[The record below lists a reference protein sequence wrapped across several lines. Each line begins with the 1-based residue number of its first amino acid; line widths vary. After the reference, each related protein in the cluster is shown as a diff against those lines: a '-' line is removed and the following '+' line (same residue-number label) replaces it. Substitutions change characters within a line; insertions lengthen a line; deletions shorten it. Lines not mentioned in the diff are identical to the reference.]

1 MSQVQRRKLLISG
14 GLLLASP
21 FAAAQPAR
29 KMHRVGLLYNN
40 SGPYIEIVT
49 RGLRELGYIE
59 GQNTLIER
67 RTANGLSDQLPSLA
81 AELVRLG
88 VDVIVTPDPPSTY
101 AAKGATK
108 TIPIVMRSSNDPV
121 ESGLVTSL
129 AHPGGNITGVY
140 SQYEELTPKRLEL
153 LKEALPGLMRVA
165 ILWNGASPGEIAVFK
180 SAQAAAR
187 AMGLQIV
194 SLEVHRREDL
204 DGAFSAAAAAR
215 VGALM
220 TLRNPLFVRLRTQL
234 VGLANRRRIP
244 AIYDEREFVE
254 AGGLMAYGAN
264 LADLYR
270 RTAIYVDKI
279 LKGAKPADLPVE
291 QPTKFELVVNL
302 KTAKAMGI
310 TIRQSV
316 LLRADEVIE

>member
-1 MSQVQRRKLLISG
+1 
-14 GLLLASP
+14 
-21 FAAAQPAR
+21 
-29 KMHRVGLLYNN
+29 MHRVGLLYNN

-153 LKEALPGLMRVA
+153 IKEALPGLMRVA

-310 TIRQSV
+310 TLRQSV

>member
-1 MSQVQRRKLLISG
+1 
-14 GLLLASP
+14 
-21 FAAAQPAR
+21 
-29 KMHRVGLLYNN
+29 MHRVGLLYNN

-88 VDVIVTPDPPSTY
+88 VDVIVTPDPPSTH

-153 LKEALPGLMRVA
+153 LKEALPGLRRVA

-187 AMGLQIV
+187 AMGLQID

-234 VGLANRRRIP
+234 VGLANRHRIP

-310 TIRQSV
+310 TLRQSV

>member
-1 MSQVQRRKLLISG
+1 MSQVQRRKLLISV

-180 SAQAAAR
+180 SARAAAT

-194 SLEVHRREDL
+194 SLEVRRRDDL

>member
-1 MSQVQRRKLLISG
+1 MSQVQRRKLLISV